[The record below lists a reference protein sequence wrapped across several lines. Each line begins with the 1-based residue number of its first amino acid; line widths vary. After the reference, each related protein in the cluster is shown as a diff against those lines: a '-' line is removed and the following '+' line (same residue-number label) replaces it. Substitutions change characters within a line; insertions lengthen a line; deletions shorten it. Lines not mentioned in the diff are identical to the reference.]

1 MVNGK
6 TQSGFNFKVDE
17 KRMSDMRFLELL
29 SKVDANPLFFP
40 SMVETLLGAEQKEKL
55 YDHVEKNG
63 LVAAEDISAEIEDIF
78 GVIKEQSKE
87 GKNS

>member
-40 SMVETLLGAEQKEKL
+40 SMVPAFIVTG
-55 YDHVEKNG
+55 
-63 LVAAEDISAEIEDIF
+63 I
-78 GVIKEQSKE
+78 
-87 GKNS
+87 